1 MLAFNICKRKKQM
14 EEYYVIKRIKFAVKK
29 WMCISKQDVRQSTE
43 LILADQIPD
52 K

>member
-1 MLAFNICKRKKQM
+1 M
-14 EEYYVIKRIKFAVKK
+14 EEFYIIKRTKFALKK
-29 WMCISKQDVRQSTE
+29 WMCISKQDVRQSAE

>member
-1 MLAFNICKRKKQM
+1 MRRQL
-14 EEYYVIKRIKFAVKK
+14 EEFYIIKETKFAVKK

-43 LILADQIPD
+43 LILADQKPD